1 MAKSTLSADLRSG
14 ALIYHRYPKPGKL
27 EIQATKPLGNQR
39 DLALAYSPGVAA
51 ACEAIVDDPA
61 NAAELTIRQNLVGV
75 ITNGTAVL
83 GLGDI
88 GPLASKPVMEG
99 KAVLFKKFAGI
110 DVFDIEVEQKDVDKF
125 VEVVAALEPTFGGI
139 NLEDIKGPECFEIEE
154 KLKARMG
161 IPVFH
166 DDQHGTAII
175 VAAAV
180 TNGLEI
186 ANKSLADVKIVVSG
200 AGAAALACLNLL
212 VRLGASVGNIWVTD
226 LEGLVYK
233 GRPVLMDRW
242 KDVYAQDSDKRT
254 LAEVIE
260 GADIFLGLSAANV
273 LKPEMAKMMAR
284 RPLIM
289 ALANPNPEIEPEV
302 ALKVRPDAM
311 ICTGRSDYPN
321 QVNNVLC
328 FPYIF
333 RGALDCGATTI
344 NEEMKAA
351 AVRAIATLA
360 REAPSDV
367 AARAYGGEQRTFGDA
382 SLIPNPFDPRLIL
395 RIAPA
400 VAEAAMATGVAKK
413 PIPDMD
419 AYREELSR
427 FVFRSGFIMKPL
439 FAQAKAEPKR
449 VIYAEGEDERVL
461 RAAQVVLEEGMAI
474 PILIGR
480 PSVVEARIKRFG
492 LAIQPGRDFEL
503 VNPEDDPRYR
513 DYVSS
518 YLDIAGRRGITPDAA
533 RSLVRTNSTVIAALA
548 VARGDA
554 DAMIAGLEGRFMSRL
569 RHIRDIIGCA
579 PGVRD
584 MSSMTL
590 IVTNKGA
597 YFLTDTH
604 MKPDPTAEELADAT
618 LLAAAHVARFGIKP
632 KVALLSHSDFGASDT
647 PSSLKMR
654 KATALINARAPDL
667 ECDGE
672 MEADTAFS
680 AMIRERV
687 LPSSRLKG
695 EANLLVFPNL
705 DAANIAYQFAKMLS
719 DALPVGPILLGVAKP
734 AHILTGSTTSR
745 GVVNMTAVA
754 VVEAQDMARGET
766 RVLSP

>member
-1 MAKSTLSADLRSG
+1 MAKSTLSADMRSG

-61 NAAELTIRQNLVGV
+61 EAAELTARQNLVGV

-110 DVFDIEVEQKDVDKF
+110 DVFDIEVDQKDVDKF

-139 NLEDIKGPECFEIEE
+139 NLEDIKGPECFDIEE

-186 ANKSLADVKIVVSG
+186 ASKFLPDVKIVVSG

-273 LKPEMAKMMAR
+273 LKPEMAALMAR

-302 ALKVRPDAM
+302 ALQVRPDAM

-413 PIPDMD
+413 PIADMN
-419 AYREELSR
+419 AYQEELSR

-439 FAQAKAEPKR
+439 FAQAKADPKR

-513 DYVSS
+513 EYVQS

-584 MSSMTL
+584 LSSMTL

-618 LLAAAHVARFGIKP
+618 LLAAAHVARFGMKP

-647 PSSLKMR
+647 ASSLKMR
-654 KATALINARAPDL
+654 RATALINERAPEL

-680 AMIRERV
+680 SMIRERV

-719 DALPVGPILLGVAKP
+719 DALPVGPILLGAARP

-754 VVEAQDMARGET
+754 VVEAQDRARAQD
-766 RVLSP
+766 